1 SEARAEIAMVLGR
14 IFGAIGRHDDDQRLI
29 DTALAIQQ
37 RLFGLDDP
45 RLGVTLTALAEAM
58 RGQGRLVEAETQL
71 RRALDLQRQDPALPS
86 RDLDHTLNMLALSLR
101 DQGRLVEAESLLH
114 EALI

>member
-1 SEARAEIAMVLGR
+1 EARRADRQRDIAQLEASRANEVATFLAGVLSLADPNVALGQTVTVAAALDSAALWLDREPVASSEARAEIAMVLGR

-45 RLGVTLTALAEAM
+45 R
-58 RGQGRLVEAETQL
+58 
-71 RRALDLQRQDPALPS
+71 
-86 RDLDHTLNMLALSLR
+86 
-101 DQGRLVEAESLLH
+101 
-114 EALI
+114 